1 MAVDIKA
8 ILQMNADFCMTKE
21 EAFNSPKTLAFF
33 PDTKGN
39 LYKRIISPLGVC
51 VEKVSTLPFG
61 EADVRL
67 GMNFNL
73 PKLPLMLLAQVVS
86 FFRDICTDTRDEV
99 FVRIYMNKETQE
111 YKIVCPKQTVTAT
124 SVDYKI
130 EDETLETDY
139 EAIMDIHSHDTMG
152 AFFSGTDD
160 KDERTPGRLYMV
172 LGKLDTHSIEY
183 KLRTFVDGHV
193 EVDFFEV
200 WERPNITVDSELPLN
215 ISVKDEDIIH
225 QILESEVEYP
235 EDWKDQIERRTYA
248 AISYGGSY
256 AGKPSGSHYSK
267 TNYGG
272 FGSQMTLF
280 GGAEDYDF
288 GMSEREI
295 GSYSKPIP
303 KSTFV
308 DDIEEDD
315 DLDTPIFDKDD
326 DDYKYEQG
334 LDAAS
339 ELFNSLDNPED
350 FVTMGGLIDGL
361 EQAGMLETFI
371 EAIKKH
377 TNGSEL

>member
-1 MAVDIKA
+1 MPVDIKA

-21 EAFNSPKTLAFF
+21 DAFNSPKTLAFF
-33 PDTKGN
+33 PDTQGN
-39 LYKRIISPLGVC
+39 LYKRIVSPLGVC

-61 EADVRL
+61 EANVKL
-67 GMNFNL
+67 GMNFKL

-172 LGKLDTHSIEY
+172 LGKLDTHAIEY

-200 WERPNITVDSELPLN
+200 WERPNVTVESEIPLN
-215 ISVKDEDIIH
+215 IPVKDEDIIH
-225 QILESEVEYP
+225 QILEAVVEYP
-235 EDWKDQIERRTYA
+235 EDWKNQIERRTYA
-248 AISYGGSY
+248 VASYGSSY
-256 AGKPSGSHYSK
+256 SKPSSPHYSK

-280 GGAEDYDF
+280 GEPDYPDYGMKDEDFSHY
-288 GMSEREI
+288 GKA
-295 GSYSKPIP
+295 YPVSKFIE
-303 KSTFV
+303 
-308 DDIEEDD
+308 DDIEDEDP
-315 DLDTPIFDKDD
+315 DTPILNKDD

-334 LDAAS
+334 LDAAAD
-339 ELFNSLDNPED
+339 LLNNIDNPND
-350 FVTMGGLIDGL
+350 FVTMGGVIDGL
-361 EQAGMLETFI
+361 EQAGLLETFI

-377 TNGSEL
+377 TNDSEL

>member
-1 MAVDIKA
+1 MPVDIKA

-21 EAFNSPKTLAFF
+21 DAFNSPKTLAFF
-33 PDTKGN
+33 PDTQGN

-61 EADVRL
+61 EANVKL
-67 GMNFNL
+67 GMNFKL

-172 LGKLDTHSIEY
+172 LGKLDTHAIEY

-200 WERPNITVDSELPLN
+200 WERPNVTVESEIPLN
-215 ISVKDEDIIH
+215 IPVKDEDIIH
-225 QILESEVEYP
+225 QILEAVVEYP
-235 EDWKDQIERRTYA
+235 EDWKNQIERRTYA
-248 AISYGGSY
+248 VASYGSSY
-256 AGKPSGSHYSK
+256 CKPSGSHYSK

-280 GGAEDYDF
+280 GEPDYPDYGMKDEDFSHHGKAYP
-288 GMSEREI
+288 I
-295 GSYSKPIP
+295 SKFIE
-303 KSTFV
+303 
-308 DDIEEDD
+308 DDIDD
-315 DLDTPIFDKDD
+315 DPDTPILDKDD

-334 LDAAS
+334 LDAATD
-339 ELFNSLDNPED
+339 LLNSIDNPND
-350 FVTMGGLIDGL
+350 FVTMGGVIDGL
-361 EQAGMLETFI
+361 EQAGLLETFI

-377 TNGSEL
+377 TNDSEL